1 MDVQVLARQGW
12 SRRAIAEQTGHSRN
26 TVRKLLALGAG
37 EAAGRRYAPRGS
49 ALDPYKGYL
58 ADRHGQTGLSA
69 TRLHGEVAAQG
80 YGGGVDAVRRYVRTL
95 GPRRAALEKATVRY
109 ETGPGEQGQADWAY
123 CGRLR
128 DEHGREVKVYAFLV
142 ELGFSRLLYAELTT
156 DMRLETL
163 IGCHERAFAA
173 GYPRTGVGCPR
184 TILYD
189 NMKQVRVGPGELHPL
204 FADFAAHCGFAIRTH
219 RVRRPRTKGKVERM
233 VGYLKGGFLRGGAFA
248 DLADAR
254 AQLARW
260 LERVA
265 NVRVHATTRQRPCD
279 LWAAER
285 GDLLPTAGLPGYR
298 LATRAARTVGSECWV
313 HFQGSRYSVPP
324 AQVGQVVLVET
335 PVRGSPA
342 AGRRVTVRAAGVIV
356 ADHPRAAGRGA
367 AVADPAHLAAPGT
380 RARVVLTLAG
390 ATPPPAPWQLG
401 GEGAVEARP
410 LAAYEALVS

>member
-69 TRLHGEVAAQG
+69 TWLHGEVAAQG

-128 DEHGREVKVYAFLV
+128 DERGREVKVYAFLA

-173 GYPRTGVGCPR
+173 LGGCPR
-184 TILYD
+184 TMLYD
-189 NMKQVRVGPGELHPL
+189 NMKQVRLGPGELHPL
-204 FADFAAHCGFAIRTH
+204 FADFAAHCGFAVRTH

-233 VGYLKGGFLRGGAFA
+233 VGYLKEGFLRGGAFA

-254 AQLARW
+254 VQLARW

-285 GDLLPTAGLPGYR
+285 GDLLPLVGLPGYH

-324 AQVGQVVLVET
+324 AQVGQVVLVELC
-335 PVRGSPA
+335 A

-356 ADHPRAAGRGA
+356 ADHPRAAARGA
-367 AVADPAHLAAPGT
+367 AVADPAHLAALWE
-380 RARVVLTLAG
+380 LTLAG
-390 ATPPPAPWQLG
+390 AAPPPAPWQLG